1 MSTTPLTDAITALTT
16 YSNTV
21 TGASDTDLSSAV
33 ATLAAGYGGGGG
45 GGTWSYEQV
54 TIGSNSVTNTAS
66 AYDYFG
72 HTDLLAI
79 MTTNADTYNQMQGVI
94 RLASYSPACGTA
106 LRYRNGN
113 TSGVSIANSYDAVLV
128 EGTVYDVFYQD

>member
-54 TIGSNSVTNTAS
+54 TIGSNSVTNTVGAC
-66 AYDYFG
+66 DYFG

-79 MTTNADTYNQMQGVI
+79 MTTNADTYNQMQVI
-94 RLASYSPACGTA
+94 VRLDSYSPACGAA
-106 LRYRNGN
+106 LRYRNGQ
-113 TSGVSIANSYDAVLV
+113 TSVAIISTIHDAVLV